1 MISQVK
7 GSLFVRPWRG
17 PLLCPIAVE
26 KVEKLTGPGEERNY
40 AASARTEVR
49 FGNDLCSIDASVDHR
64 LRITEADPQY
74 IPALKDCSVEING
87 YYRAR
92 RSSAQLRHCV
102 NLRDPTINEA
112 KSIVGNK
119 WEDLIT
125 LVDASQLS
133 KVKANELIN
142 SVVKLVKCHRLG
154 LATTFTQDLV
164 RKTLYLE
171 GDQEA
176 LTGTPDETACTAL
189 CVTFP
194 HEEQRRLQQYA
205 DYGLGDLKN
214 GAVYQEA
221 IQLLRLAKPGH
232 PVSTQRLLVEKD
244 ALRVHMQC
252 IEVLV
257 GPDTYTVCKK
267 MLNIENI
274 QLPVALLK
282 GIVLAEGCGSC
293 QLVVH
298 SLNCSGSVLTLPVK
312 EPEHIAAYLV
322 LALHYTGFELLRL
335 LERWHYSKTG
345 LPLHPDALHPQLAPL
360 VSQEKV
366 GTVDIN
372 GGGVFHAQYDE
383 ESEEDEGTEYEHSSA
398 GTEFGDWCEDEQDS
412 VSW

>member
-1 MISQVK
+1 
-7 GSLFVRPWRG
+7 
-17 PLLCPIAVE
+17 LCPIAVE
-26 KVEKLTGPGEERNY
+26 KVEKLTGPREERNY
-40 AASARTEVR
+40 AASSRTEVR
-49 FGNDLCSIDASVDHR
+49 FDNDPCSTAASVDHR
-64 LRITEADPQY
+64 FRIIEADPQY

-87 YYRAR
+87 YYSAR

-102 NLRDPTINEA
+102 NLRGPSLNEA
-112 KSIVGNK
+112 KSIMGNK

-125 LVDASQLS
+125 LVDASQRAQNAT
-133 KVKANELIN
+133 ANELIN
-142 SVVKLVKCHRLG
+142 SVVKFVKCSRVG
-154 LATTFTQDLV
+154 LTTTFKQDLV
-164 RKTLYLE
+164 RKALHLE

-176 LTGTPDETACTAL
+176 LTGTPEETSCTAL

-214 GAVYQEA
+214 DAVYQEA
-221 IQLLRLAKPGH
+221 IQWLRLAKPGH

-257 GPDTYTVCKK
+257 GPDTFTVCKK

-312 EPEHIAAYLV
+312 KPEHIAAYLV
-322 LALHYTGFELLRL
+322 LALHYTGFELLRM
-335 LERWHYSKTG
+335 LERWHYDQTG
-345 LPLHPDALHPQLAPL
+345 LLLHPDALHPQLAPL

-372 GGGVFHAQYDE
+372 AGGVSHAQYDE